1 MYCLGVLKRAM
12 RRVPNKAILCRKRCQ
27 VKGYSDAQ
35 ITVGIGMSQKE
46 NCSHTGLLPRC
57 TLMRNSFSVYIFKDK
72 FHSVVAQEE
81 KGSVTITVE
90 VRTDGTTT

>member
-1 MYCLGVLKRAM
+1 
-12 RRVPNKAILCRKRCQ
+12 
-27 VKGYSDAQ
+27 
-35 ITVGIGMSQKE
+35 
-46 NCSHTGLLPRC
+46 
-57 TLMRNSFSVYIFKDK
+57 MRNSFSVYIFKDK